1 MKENDGKRKLNS
13 GAASGA
19 VAVIFLIIGF
29 QGAVF
34 VQRVLH
40 RPAPECP
47 AVEDTVVR
55 QVHPLPQG
63 EEVPA
68 ETSAPAPA
76 MRQGARGCD
85 GRKFVSVRRVS
96 PSGNNGSAPRRR
108 KRSVETFR
116 FDPNTV
122 SVEDLVRLGLS
133 EKQAASIDNYRS
145 KGGRFRRKEDFSR
158 MYVVSDSLYRRL
170 CDSIEIPKLE
180 LNSADSA
187 ALTSLRGIGPWYA
200 SRIVSYRKSLGGFL
214 DVPQL
219 LEIRGIDSAKLA
231 GFAESVTVDT
241 SLVVRIDIYGIPEDS
256 LARHPYA
263 GRAAARAICRYR
275 ALEGVDTLSAEVL
288 ARENILD
295 AEMAVKLGRYLVIE
309 K

>member
-1 MKENDGKRKLNS
+1 MKENDGKKKLSS

-19 VAVIFLIIGF
+19 VAVIFFIIGF

-40 RPAPECP
+40 RPAQECETI
-47 AVEDTVVR
+47 ADTVAR
-55 QVHPLPQG
+55 QVCP
-63 EEVPA
+63 VPA
-68 ETSAPAPA
+68 EAPAPAPA
-76 MRQGARGCD
+76 MQPDARRSD
-85 GRKFVSVRRVS
+85 GRKFVGVRAER
-96 PSGNNGSAPRRR
+96 PTPKYGSAPRGKGRN
-108 KRSVETFR
+108 VETFS

-122 SVEDLVRLGLS
+122 SVKDLMRLGLS
-133 EKQAASIDNYRS
+133 EKQAASIENYRS
-145 KGGRFRRKEDFSR
+145 KGGKFRRREDFR
-158 MYVVSDSLYRRL
+158 KMYVVSDSLYERVR
-170 CDSIEIPKLE
+170 DSIAIPKLE

-200 SRIVSYRKSLGGFL
+200 SRIVSYRKSLGGFR
-214 DVPQL
+214 DVSQL

-241 SLVVRIDIYGIPEDS
+241 SLVIGIDIYGIPEDS
-256 LARHPYA
+256 LARHPYV

-275 ALEGVDTLSAEVL
+275 ALKGVDTLSAEVL

-295 AEMAVKLGRYLVIE
+295 AEMAEKLERYIIIR